1 MRTFDVQS
9 LEIDAPAR
17 KAFEYIADP
26 AHLPDWTGAF
36 KSIVGR
42 RAVLATPDGTIS
54 IDVDVQAS
62 REHGT
67 IDWAITFPDG
77 SLAKAFSRV
86 VESGSGRAIYSF
98 VLLPPP
104 VPLEKIEG
112 ALDQQS
118 RILGEELARLKRI
131 LESRPECRTEG
142 GRSTGRRLAA
152 ENE

>member
-9 LEIDAPAR
+9 LEIDSPAR

-26 AHLPDWTGAF
+26 AHLPEWTGAF
-36 KSIVGR
+36 KSIAGR
-42 RAVLATPDGTIS
+42 RAVLSTPDGTIP
-54 IDVDVQAS
+54 IDLDVQAS

-67 IDWAITFPDG
+67 IDWTMTFPDG
-77 SLAKAFSRV
+77 SVAKAFSRV
-86 VESGSGRAIYSF
+86 VETANGRAIYSF

-118 RILGEELARLKRI
+118 RILGEELARLKGI
-131 LESRPECRTEG
+131 LEPRPERRAEG
-142 GRSTGRRLAA
+142 GRSTARRPAA
-152 ENE
+152 ENG

>member
-9 LEIDAPAR
+9 LEIEAPAR

-26 AHLPDWTGAF
+26 AHLPEWTGAF

-42 RAVLATPDGTIS
+42 RAVLSTSDGTIS

-67 IDWAITFPDG
+67 IDWAMTFPDG

-86 VESGSGRAIYSF
+86 VDSGSGRTIYSF

-118 RILGEELARLKRI
+118 RILGEELVRLKQI
-131 LESRPECRTEG
+131 LESRLERQPG
-142 GRSTGRRLAA
+142 GIRSTSRRPAA
-152 ENE
+152 ENG

>member
-17 KAFEYIADP
+17 KAFEYIAEP
-26 AHLPDWTGAF
+26 AHLPEWTGAF
-36 KSIVGR
+36 RSIVGR
-42 RAVLATPDGTIS
+42 RAVLSTPDGTIS
-54 IDVDVQAS
+54 IDLDVQAS

-67 IDWAITFPDG
+67 IDWAMTFPDG

-86 VESGSGRAIYSF
+86 VDSGSGRTIYSF

-118 RILGEELARLKRI
+118 RILGEELVRLKQI
-131 LESRPECRTEG
+131 LESRLERQPG
-142 GRSTGRRLAA
+142 GIRSTSRRPAA
-152 ENE
+152 ENG

>member
-9 LEIDAPAR
+9 LEIDSPAG
-17 KAFEYIADP
+17 KVFEYVADP
-26 AHLPDWTGAF
+26 AHLPEWTGAF
-36 KSIVGR
+36 KSIAGR
-42 RAVLATPDGTIS
+42 RAVLSTPDGTIS

-67 IDWAITFPDG
+67 IDWAMTFPDG
-77 SLAKAFSRV
+77 SVANAFSRV
-86 VESGSGRAIYSF
+86 VETANGRAIYSF

-118 RILGEELARLKRI
+118 RILGEELGRLKRI
-131 LESRPECRTEG
+131 LESRPERRTEG
-142 GRSTGRRLAA
+142 GRSAAPRLAA
-152 ENE
+152 ENG

>member
-1 MRTFDVQS
+1 MGTFDVQS
-9 LEIDAPAR
+9 IGIDSPTGQV
-17 KAFEYIADP
+17 FEYVADP
-26 AHLPDWTGAF
+26 ARLPEWTGAF

-54 IDVDVQAS
+54 VDLDVQAS

-67 IDWAITFPDG
+67 IDWAMTFPDG

-86 VESGSGRAIYSF
+86 VESGSGQAIYSF

-118 RILGEELARLKRI
+118 RILGEELARLKQI
-131 LESRPECRTEG
+131 LESRLGRQTEG
-142 GRSTGRRLAA
+142 SRSKGRRPTA
-152 ENE
+152 ENG

>member
-9 LEIDAPAR
+9 LDIDSSAR
-17 KAFEYIADP
+17 KVFEYVADP
-26 AHLPDWTGAF
+26 AHLPEWTCAF
-36 KSIVGR
+36 KSVAGR
-42 RAVLATPDGTIS
+42 QALLSTPDGTIA
-54 IDVDVQAS
+54 IDLDVQAS

-67 IDWAITFPDG
+67 IDWTMTFPDG
-77 SLAKAFSRV
+77 SVAKAYSRV
-86 VESGSGRAIYSF
+86 LESANGRAIYCF

-131 LESRPECRTEG
+131 LESRPEPRAEG
-142 GRSTGRRLAA
+142 GR
-152 ENE
+152 